1 MRSIELIE
9 LLNDPVGRE
18 SVFIYNSYGKVAV
31 SLSPPS

>member
-9 LLNDPVGRE
+9 LLYDPIGRE
-18 SVFIYNSYGKVAV
+18 SVFIYNSNGKAAV